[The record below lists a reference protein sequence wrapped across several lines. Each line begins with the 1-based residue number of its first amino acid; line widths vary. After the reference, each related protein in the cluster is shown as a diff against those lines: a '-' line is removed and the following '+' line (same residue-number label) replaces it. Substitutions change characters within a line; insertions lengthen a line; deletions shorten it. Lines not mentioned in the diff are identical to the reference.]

1 MENKRRKFKRNYI
14 FTLTLLLLTI
24 AITYNA
30 WAKSKSEFPF
40 YNTLTALTDT
50 LPGSKDTSHPSKIT
64 DSIAISILKD
74 SLLQADTS
82 ILRDSLGFPITDSA
96 KRNNIDTFNLKISK
110 DSVDAPVNYKAKDSM
125 VLDVARKKLYLYG
138 ETDVKYKDI
147 NLTAPTIVFDQ
158 ETNIVK
164 AKMALDTSG
173 KIAGKARLV
182 QADITTESDSLE
194 FNFKSQKGLSHSS
207 YFQQAELYNFAETV
221 KKVDAQTIYA
231 YKGRFT
237 TCNYDTPHF
246 AFRSKR
252 IKYIS
257 QKVAVTGPVGVEFE
271 NVPVLP
277 IIMPFGMFPMKH
289 GRQSGILPPTFNV
302 IQDYG
307 VGLEGL
313 GYYKV
318 ISENFDV
325 TVRGDIY
332 SYGSWRLNVSPTYRV
347 RYKYNGTLNFS
358 YQNMH
363 TGFKGDPDYNKTKS
377 YSLNWSH
384 RTDSKARP
392 GVSFSASVNTMS
404 SSYAKYNPTSA
415 YINQT
420 NSSNYSY
427 SQPLAFTNSLNSSIS
442 YQKSWIG
449 RPYNLSVNLNH
460 SQNTNTK
467 TVNLNLPDINFNV
480 TTLYPLQPK
489 EMVGSGKWY
498 QKLGIGYTGS
508 TRGQASFYDTAF
520 SFKQLVDTFQWGAQ
534 HNIPITLALPQL
546 GPIQISPGFSYQERW
561 YSQKTYRRWNDT
573 SKVVEKEI
581 EKGFFTARDISMSVS
596 FSSSMFGT
604 LTMKNKD
611 ARVQAIRH
619 TMRPQLSIGYK
630 PDLSAAYYRNTQID
644 TMGHYVMLSQFEGS
658 TYGSFGYGRSGSIGF
673 GIDNFLEMKVKTKKD
688 TATSGDEETDDP
700 GVKKIKLIDGFGI
713 TSSYNLLADSF
724 NLSNFNIYARST
736 LFEKINIT
744 ASANIDPY
752 QTDQYGYRIN
762 KYAWSGGNKFSLG
775 RITTGSLNISTSFK
789 SKPKDEK
796 KDKNVQQQYDNYDNL
811 TADEMQQQMDYIRR
825 NPSEFVDF
833 NIPWSANV
841 SYALS
846 FSKVLQ
852 TDSATYSYRTQFTS
866 SLQFNGDFSL
876 TEKWKIGANGYFDF
890 RTLKIPS
897 FSMYITREMHCWQ
910 MSINVTPF
918 GLWRSFNI
926 SIFPKSGM
934 LRDLKINR
942 TRTFRNY

>member
-1 MENKRRKFKRNYI
+1 MKNKHRKFKRNYI
-14 FTLTLLLLTI
+14 FISTLLLLTI

-30 WAKSKSEFPF
+30 WAKSKSNFPF
-40 YNTLTALTDT
+40 YNNLTAIADT
-50 LPGSKDTSHPSKIT
+50 IQPSKDTIPAKKIT
-64 DSIAISILKD
+64 DSLPLSKDTAID
-74 SLLQADTS
+74 GDTS
-82 ILRDSLGFPITDSA
+82 ILRDSLGLPLTDSA
-96 KRNNIDTFNLKISK
+96 KRKVVDTFSVKMSK
-110 DSVDAPVNYKAKDSM
+110 DSIDGPIDYKAKDSM
-125 VLDVARKKLYLYG
+125 ILDVTGKKLFLYG

-147 NLTAPTIVFDQ
+147 NLTAPEIVFDQ
-158 ETNIVK
+158 QTNIVK
-164 AKMALDTSG
+164 ARMRLDT
-173 KIAGKARLV
+173 AGKVIAQAKLV
-182 QADITTESDSLE
+182 QADIVTESDSLE
-194 FNFKSQKGLSHSS
+194 FNFKTQKGLSHSS
-207 YFQQAELYNFAETV
+207 YFQQAELYNFAEVV

-252 IKYIS
+252 IKYITK
-257 QKVAVTGPVGVEFE
+257 KVAVTGPVGVEFE

-277 IIMPFGMFPMKH
+277 VILPFGMFPMKQ
-289 GRQSGILPPTFNV
+289 GRQSGILPPQFTV
-302 IQDYG
+302 IETLG

-318 ISENFDV
+318 ISDNFDV
-325 TVRGDIY
+325 TTRADIY
-332 SYGSWRLNVSPTYRV
+332 SYGSWRLNISPTYRV
-347 RYKYNGTLNFS
+347 RYKYNGSLNFS

-404 SSYAKYNPTSA
+404 SSYAKYNTTNA
-415 YINQT
+415 YVNQT

-427 SQPLAFTNSLNSSIS
+427 SQPLAFTNQLSSSIS
-442 YQKSWIG
+442 YQKSWVG
-449 RPYNLSVNLNH
+449 KPYNLSVNLNH
-460 SQNTNTK
+460 SQNTLNK

-508 TRGQASFYDTAF
+508 VRGQAMFYDTAF
-520 SFKQLVDTFQWGAQ
+520 SFRQLIDTFQYGAQ

-561 YSQKTYRRWNDT
+561 YSQKLHRQWVDSTNT
-573 SKVVEKEI
+573 VSKQI

-596 FSSSMFGT
+596 FSTSMFGT

-611 ARVQAIRH
+611 AKIQAIRH

-630 PDLSAAYYRNTQID
+630 PDLSQSYYRNTQID
-644 TMGHYVMLSQFEGS
+644 SLGHHAMLSQFDGS

-673 GIDNFLEMKVKTKKD
+673 GIDNFLEMKVKNKRD
-688 TATSGDEETDDP
+688 TATSGDEQTEDE
-700 GVKKIKLIDGFGI
+700 GVKKVKIIDGFGI

-752 QTDQYGYRIN
+752 QTDRYGYRVN
-762 KYAWSGGNKFSLG
+762 KYAWSGEKFSLG
-775 RITTGSLNISTSFK
+775 RITTGSLAVSTSFK
-789 SKPKDEK
+789 SKPKDDK
-796 KDKNVQQQYDNYDNL
+796 KDKKVEDQYDNYDNL
-811 TADEMQQQMDYIRR
+811 TADEMQSQMDYIRR

-833 NIPWSANV
+833 NIPWSVNV
-841 SYALS
+841 SYSLS
-846 FSKVLQ
+846 FSKTLQ
-852 TDSATYSYRTQFTS
+852 TDSLSYTYKTNFSS

-876 TEKWKIGANGYFDF
+876 TEKWKMGANGYFDF

-918 GLWRSFNI
+918 GPWRSFNI

>member
-1 MENKRRKFKRNYI
+1 MKNKRSKFTRNYI
-14 FTLTLLLLTI
+14 FISTLLLLTI

-30 WAKSKSEFPF
+30 WSKSNSNFPF
-40 YNTLTALTDT
+40 YNNLTAIADT
-50 LPGSKDTSHPSKIT
+50 IQPLKDTIPLRKAI
-64 DSIAISILKD
+64 DSSLNVKD
-74 SLLQADTS
+74 TAMHADTV
-82 ILRDSLGFPITDSA
+82 ILRDSLGLPLTDSA
-96 KRNNIDTFNLKISK
+96 KQSKTDTFNLKISK
-110 DSVDAPVNYKAKDSM
+110 DSIDAPINYKAKDSM
-125 VLDVARKKLYLYG
+125 ILDVARKKLYLFG

-147 NLTAPTIVFDQ
+147 NLTAPTIAFDQ
-158 ETNIVK
+158 QTNIVK
-164 AKMALDTSG
+164 ATMALDTSG
-173 KIAGKARLV
+173 KVAGKAKLV

-194 FNFKSQKGLSHSS
+194 FNFKTQKGLSHNS
-207 YFQQAELYNFAETV
+207 YFQQAELYNFAQAV

-257 QKVAVTGPVGVEFE
+257 KKVAVTGPVGVEFE

-277 IIMPFGMFPMKH
+277 IILPFGMFPMKQ
-289 GRQSGILPPTFNV
+289 GRQSGILPPTFTV
-302 IQDYG
+302 IESLG
-307 VGLEGL
+307 VGLEGM

-318 ISENFDV
+318 ISDNFDV
-325 TVRGDIY
+325 TTRADIY

-347 RYKYNGTLNFS
+347 RYKYNGSLNFS

-363 TGFKGDPDYNKTKS
+363 TGFKGDPDFSKTKS

-404 SSYAKYNPTSA
+404 SSYAKNNTTNA
-415 YINQT
+415 YVNQT
-420 NSSNYSY
+420 NSSSYSY
-427 SQPLAFTNSLNSSIS
+427 SQPLAFTNQLSSSIS

-449 RPYNLSVNLNH
+449 KPYNLSVNLNH
-460 SQNTNTK
+460 SQNTLNK

-489 EMVGSGKWY
+489 EMAGSGKWY
-498 QKLGIGYTGS
+498 QKLGVGYTGS
-508 TRGQASFYDTAF
+508 VKGQALFYDTAF
-520 SFKQLVDTFQWGAQ
+520 SFRQLIDTFQYGAQ
-534 HNIPITLALPQL
+534 HNIPVSIALPQL

-561 YSQKTYRRWNDT
+561 YSQKLHRQWVDSTNSV
-573 SKVVEKEI
+573 SKSI
-581 EKGFFTARDISMSVS
+581 EKGFFTARDISMSIS
-596 FSSSMFGT
+596 FSTSMFGT
-604 LTMKNKD
+604 LAMKNKD
-611 ARVQAIRH
+611 AKIQAIRH

-630 PDLSAAYYRNTQID
+630 PDLSYSYYRNTQID
-644 TMGHYVMLSQFEGS
+644 SLGHYAMLSQFDGS
-658 TYGSFGYGRSGSIGF
+658 AYGSFGYGRSGSIGF
-673 GIDNFLEMKVKTKKD
+673 GIDNFLEMKVKNKRD
-688 TATSGDEETDDP
+688 TARSGDEQTEDE
-700 GVKKIKLIDGFGI
+700 GVKKVKIIDGFGI

-752 QTDQYGYRIN
+752 QADQYGYRVN
-762 KYAWSGGNKFSLG
+762 KYAWAGEKFSLG
-775 RITTGSLNISTSFK
+775 RITTGSLAVSTSFK
-789 SKPKDEK
+789 SKPKDDK
-796 KDKNVQQQYDNYDNL
+796 KDKNVQEQYDNYDNL
-811 TADEMQQQMDYIRR
+811 TADEMQSQLDYIKR

-833 NIPWSANV
+833 NIPWSVNV

-846 FSKVLQ
+846 FSKTLQ
-852 TDSATYSYRTQFTS
+852 TDSLSYTYKTIFTS
-866 SLQFNGDFSL
+866 SMQFNGDFSL

-910 MSINVTPF
+910 MAINVTPF